1 MNILISHHFLEQYYS
16 TNNGRNHTGWEDEN
30 YQQLVEKA
38 RVETDLEKRE
48 DLLLE
53 AEALFVDAM
62 PIVPLYFY
70 TNAFVVGGNVHNM
83 EMDTIG
89 VIQLKDVY
97 VE

>member
-1 MNILISHHFLEQYYS
+1 
-16 TNNGRNHTGWEDEN
+16 
-30 YQQLVEKA
+30 
-38 RVETDLEKRE
+38 
-48 DLLLE
+48 
-53 AEALFVDAM
+53 M